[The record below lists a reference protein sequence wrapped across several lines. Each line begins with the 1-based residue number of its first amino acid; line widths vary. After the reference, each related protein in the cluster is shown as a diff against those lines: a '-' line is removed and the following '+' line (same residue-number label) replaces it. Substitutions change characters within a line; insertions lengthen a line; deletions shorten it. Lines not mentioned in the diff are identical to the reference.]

1 MTLNSLELIVAAMLG
16 VAVLLGLLRLILG
29 PTAPDRIV
37 SADTISVIITA
48 GLTGVAAWFGSA
60 LYLDVALIYGIL
72 AFVGVVALARTIE
85 GGRQ

>member
-16 VAVLLGLLRLILG
+16 VAVLLGLLRLVLG

-48 GLTGVAAWFGSA
+48 GLTGLAAWFGSA
-60 LYLDVALIYGIL
+60 LYLYVALIYGIL